1 MGWGNSPDPAAP
13 RADGGRPADCA
24 VQGCSSCVKMKK
36 LYVIAMEFVNDHGK
50 LHDYKADFRPSGKKY
65 RKPEWDGDLK
75 ASKPVSYSMGDHIE
89 VWLTFK
95 VEPPNACPE
104 TGGIIGRGPQGI
116 TFDLTNHTFVPGLNK
131 VFMVANKAVASV
143 VQILDFEVF
152 WKSVGVSAQF
162 DFFSDFTKNRIYVT
176 YDKPYDGQNGR
187 WNNTVTEKRL
197 EWLCTLTSGDTYGH
211 DSVKKIH
218 GSSGKYAV
226 GAPIP
231 KHHWEVAGGLRCEC
245 IDLSIFYML
254 ASQMLGLRTGEL
266 MCVYPLPGKA
276 AKEST
281 SSTDRASRLIMG
293 TEHEEGHGKH
303 SHNEELLMIDGSGG
317 WNQFEACFKFTHPD
331 NSGKMKSRYY
341 AGGAGVYDTPQEVM
355 KSVCKETHWTYV
367 AGHLQS
373 TGQATETICKDPG
386 PSPVDVW

>member
-1 MGWGNSPDPAAP
+1 
-13 RADGGRPADCA
+13 
-24 VQGCSSCVKMKK
+24 
-36 LYVIAMEFVNDHGK
+36 
-50 LHDYKADFRPSGKKY
+50 
-65 RKPEWDGDLK
+65 
-75 ASKPVSYSMGDHIE
+75 
-89 VWLTFK
+89 
-95 VEPPNACPE
+95 
-104 TGGIIGRGPQGI
+104 
-116 TFDLTNHTFVPGLNK
+116 
-131 VFMVANKAVASV
+131 
-143 VQILDFEVF
+143 
-152 WKSVGVSAQF
+152 
-162 DFFSDFTKNRIYVT
+162 
-176 YDKPYDGQNGR
+176 GR

-197 EWLCTLTSGDTYGH
+197 EWLCTLTSGDTNGH

-266 MCVYPLPGKA
+266 MCVYPLPGKV

-317 WNQFEACFKFTHPD
+317 WNQF
-331 NSGKMKSRYY
+331 
-341 AGGAGVYDTPQEVM
+341 
-355 KSVCKETHWTYV
+355 
-367 AGHLQS
+367 
-373 TGQATETICKDPG
+373 
-386 PSPVDVW
+386 